1 MRVSSVFEA
10 VNIVFNRFW
19 VNSFL
24 DGSLSKNHRLMN
36 SLGPAEDFLSS
47 HKEIVRAGEVRIIL
61 TNSGIERSCLN
72 WISVE
77 HIEVS
82 IVFLFD
88 WNKI

>member
-10 VNIVFNRFW
+10 VNIVLNGFW

-24 DGSLSKNHRLMN
+24 DGSLSKNDRVMN
-36 SLGPAEDFLSS
+36 SLGPAEDFFSS
-47 HKEIVRAGEVRIIL
+47 HEEIVRAGEVRVIF
-61 TNSGIERSCLN
+61 TNSSIERSCLN

-88 WNKI
+88 